1 MDRAQQLYN
10 SAALAVTDML
20 ANVTGES
27 FDALVEELGLDVTQA
42 GAVVLQQGAR
52 TYTVRLITVQR
63 DYKTNLCEQTGKVL
77 EMCQQTAGVLLSA
90 AIHFYSRLR
99 TTHAAIIQRLEAAMG
114 DRAELLAQLR
124 VDEQSST
131 LYLDPDGVHLGIL
144 VNNAGQ

>member
-20 ANVTGES
+20 ANVVGES
-27 FDALVEELGLDVTQA
+27 FDALVEELGLDPTRA
-42 GAVVLQQGAR
+42 GAVVLQQGTN

-77 EMCQQTAGVLLSA
+77 EMCQQVAGVLLSA
-90 AIHFYSRLR
+90 AIHFYDRLR
-99 TTHAAIIQRLEAAMG
+99 TTHAATVQRFEAAMG
-114 DRAELLAQLR
+114 DRAELMTRLR

-144 VNNAGQ
+144 VNNASQ